1 MSIAL
6 GKYRPV
12 IEDPLKEVTMLTQHH
27 IDVVKSTI
35 PLLASAGTAIT
46 DHFYRRMFSHNP
58 ELLDIF
64 NASHQHSGAQKA
76 ALFEAIA
83 GYAHH
88 IDDVSALTAV
98 IERIAQKHTSF
109 NIQAHHY
116 PIVGHHLIE
125 TLRELA
131 GDAFTPD
138 VEEAW
143 SAAYGVLAD
152 VFIAREKA
160 IYSEHLAKQGGWV
173 GERRFIISQKVPE
186 SRWVTSFYL
195 TPEDNQA
202 VLAYQPGQ
210 YIGIRVKPDTSDVN
224 EVRQYSLSDTPN
236 GQSYRISVRRENRGD
251 AGIPGVT
258 SNFLHDDCHVGD
270 SVELYAPAGD
280 FFYIERHVPTVLIS
294 AGVGLTPFQAML
306 ESFAA
311 QKSTQ
316 TITYLHACNSVEEH
330 SFKHRVD
337 TLANQL
343 NLTQHTWYLEGDTT
357 QQVSIGQMNVVQTS
371 IELPVNDGY
380 FYLCGPVS
388 FMRAI
393 NQQLLNLGVAK
404 ERIIYEVFGPH
415 QSL

>member
-1 MSIAL
+1 
-6 GKYRPV
+6 
-12 IEDPLKEVTMLTQHH
+12 MLTQQH
-27 IDVVKSTI
+27 IDTVKETI
-35 PLLASAGTAIT
+35 PLLASADVAIT

-88 IDDVSALTAV
+88 IDNVGALTAV

-131 GDAFTPD
+131 GNAFTPD

-160 IYSEHLAKQGGWV
+160 IYAEHSQQKGGWT

-195 TPEDNQA
+195 TPEDNKPVQT
-202 VLAYQPGQ
+202 YQPGQ
-210 YIGIRVKPDTSDVN
+210 YIGIRIKPDDNAVT
-224 EVRQYSLSDTPN
+224 EIRQYSLSDAPN
-236 GQSYRISVRRENRGD
+236 GTTYRISVRREKREGNT
-251 AGIPGVT
+251 IPGIA
-258 SNFLHDDCHVGD
+258 SNYLHDHCEIGD
-270 SVELYAPAGD
+270 IVELYAPAGD
-280 FFYIERHVPTVLIS
+280 FFYSEKNAPTVLIS

-311 QKSTQ
+311 HESTQ
-316 TITYLHACNSVEEH
+316 TITYLHACNSKAEH
-330 SFKHRVD
+330 SFKQRVD
-337 TLANQL
+337 TLASCL
-343 NLTQHTWYLEGDTT
+343 DLKQHTWYLEGEAKDH
-357 QQVSIGQMNVVQTS
+357 VSIGQMNLIQTT
-371 IELPVNDGY
+371 IDLPIKDGY
-380 FYLCGPVS
+380 FYLCGPVG
-388 FMRAI
+388 FMQEI
-393 NQQLLNLGVAK
+393 NQQLLELGVTK

>member
-1 MSIAL
+1 
-6 GKYRPV
+6 
-12 IEDPLKEVTMLTQHH
+12 MLTQHH
-27 IDVVKSTI
+27 IEVVKSTI
-35 PLLASAGTAIT
+35 PLLSSAGTAIT

-88 IDDVSALTAV
+88 IDNVGALTTV

-160 IYSEHLAKQGGWV
+160 IYNEHSQQKGGWT

-195 TPEDNQA
+195 TPEDNRPVQT
-202 VLAYQPGQ
+202 YQPGQ
-210 YIGIRVKPDTSDVN
+210 YIGIRIKPDDNAVT
-224 EVRQYSLSDTPN
+224 EIRQYSLSDAPN
-236 GQSYRISVRRENRGD
+236 GTTYRISVRREKREGST
-251 AGIPGVT
+251 IPGIA
-258 SNFLHDDCHVGD
+258 SNYLHDHCEIGD
-270 SVELYAPAGD
+270 TVELYAPAGD
-280 FFYIERHVPTVLIS
+280 FFYSEKNAPTVLIS
-294 AGVGLTPFQAML
+294 AGVGSTPFQAML

-311 QKSTQ
+311 HESTQ
-316 TITYLHACNSVEEH
+316 AITYLHACNSEAEH
-330 SFKHRVD
+330 SFKQRVD
-337 TLANQL
+337 TLANCL
-343 NLTQHTWYLEGDTT
+343 DLKQHTWYLEGEAKDH
-357 QQVSIGQMNVVQTS
+357 VSIGQMNLSQTT
-371 IELPVNDGY
+371 IDLPIKDGY
-380 FYLCGPVS
+380 FYLCGPVG
-388 FMRAI
+388 FMQEMNR
-393 NQQLLNLGVAK
+393 QLLELGVTN
-404 ERIIYEVFGPH
+404 ERIIYEIFGPH